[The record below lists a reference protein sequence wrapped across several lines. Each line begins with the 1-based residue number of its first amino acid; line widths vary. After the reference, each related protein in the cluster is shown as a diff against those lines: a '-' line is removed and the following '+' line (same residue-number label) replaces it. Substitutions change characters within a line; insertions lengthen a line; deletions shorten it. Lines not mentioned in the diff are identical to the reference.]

1 AEFPMAVLRGM
12 GLVVNTF
19 NRVHAGLQMV
29 GSGCK
34 KAPVL
39 GTGHQSTLC
48 IILHIFCKIN
58 KFMHFVAN

>member
-1 AEFPMAVLRGM
+1 MQVSKWLAQDA
-12 GLVVNTF
+12 
-19 NRVHAGLQMV
+19 
-29 GSGCK
+29 K

-39 GTGHQSTLC
+39 GTGHQSTVC